1 MDHGLYGWSLWMTS
15 MDHEDDHDDLE
26 FALDRRQKNYIW
38 MQLFVRCV
46 AGDLQSRNW
55 VWHKLARP
63 WHHRASPG
71 ITIQELLKQQGDEVR
86 GILWTKR
93 YYYYGILSV
102 CMQSKDRIFAIH
114 LVKSNEIDNEYLLK
128 ILPEVTPINWPWT
141 QSRWLLAKVF
151 KTKLQKYEKLFQ
163 IIKNHIHQT
172 IGEKGLPL
180 SKKVLMWVSYIGIS
194 LQLPGW
200 ILRVRLPP
208 SPAKVGGT
216 NKRRA
221 TVRVMQS

>member
-1 MDHGLYGWSLWMTS
+1 MIIVDDQYGSWGWPWWFGVCTWLK
-15 MDHEDDHDDLE
+15 
-26 FALDRRQKNYIW
+26 AKNYILW
-38 MQLFVRCV
+38 MQLFVCGV
-46 AGDLQSRNW
+46 AGDLQSWNW
-55 VWHKLARP
+55 VCHKVARP
-63 WHHRASPG
+63 WPVASPG

-93 YYYYGILSV
+93 YHFYGMLSV
-102 CMQSKDRIFAIH
+102 CMQFKDRIFAIH

-128 ILPEVTPINWPWT
+128 ILPEVTPINRPWT
-141 QSRWLLAKVF
+141 QSRWLLSKEVAKQSFKNMRNFSKSLNYIKLSGKRVF
-151 KTKLQKYEKLFQ
+151 
-163 IIKNHIHQT
+163 H
-172 IGEKGLPL
+172 L

-194 LQLPGW
+194 LLLPGW